1 MQQEQDEYAALVTQS
16 PKTYNAFNQ
25 IFMSMMLG
33 DDTSNES
40 SFSAALK
47 RYDDLIAD
55 NAKKKKLI
63 LETYPNDKI
72 DKLQKL

>member
-1 MQQEQDEYAALVTQS
+1 MQQEQDEYAALVTQF
-16 PKTYNAFNQ
+16 PETYNAFNQ

-33 DDTSNES
+33 DDISKS
-40 SFSAALK
+40 SFSTALK

-63 LETYPNDKI
+63 LETYLNNKI